1 MRRLLITVHSDD
13 RGLHGDLG
21 ENLPVD
27 SGRLPGLLR
36 PSPDVVFVDAGPPA
50 PASMPSEL
58 RKSYPSAF
66 VVLVARK
73 VDAQALELGADLD
86 ADAFV
91 RRDEELADTATAL
104 LALAAIAR
112 HGDREARKTGKTR
125 RTWTSR
131 RKG

>member
-13 RGLHGDLG
+13 PGLHGDLG
-21 ENLPVD
+21 ENFPANG
-27 SGRLPGLLR
+27 GRTLLR
-36 PSPDVVFVDAGPPA
+36 PAPDVVFVDAGPPA
-50 PASMPSEL
+50 PATLPAEL
-58 RKSYPSAF
+58 RKACPSAF
-66 VVLVARK
+66 VVLVARD
-73 VDAQALELGADLD
+73 VDAEALELGAELD

-91 RRDEELADTATAL
+91 RHDDELADTATAL

-112 HGDREARKTGKTR
+112 HGTRVR

>member
-1 MRRLLITVHSDD
+1 VRRPLITVHSDD
-13 RGLHGDLG
+13 PGLHGDLG
-21 ENLPVD
+21 ENLPVAR
-27 SGRLPGLLR
+27 GRRPGLLR

-50 PASMPSEL
+50 PASMPGEL
-58 RKSYPSAF
+58 RRSYPSAF

-73 VDAQALELGADLD
+73 VDAQALELGAELD

-91 RRDEELADTATAL
+91 RRDDELADTATAL

-112 HGDREARKTGKTR
+112 HGDPEAGKTGKTR

>member
-13 RGLHGDLG
+13 ADLHCDLG
-21 ENLPVD
+21 ENLPAQN
-27 SGRLPGLLR
+27 GRRSLLR
-36 PSPDVVFVDAGPPA
+36 PDPDVVFVDAGPPA
-50 PASMPSEL
+50 PVSLPSEL
-58 RKSYPSAF
+58 RKQHPSAF
-66 VVLVARK
+66 VVLVARD
-73 VDAQALELGADLD
+73 VDAQALELGEELD

-91 RRDEELADTATAL
+91 RRDAEVTDTATAV

-112 HGDREARKTGKTR
+112 HGSRAR

>member
-1 MRRLLITVHSDD
+1 VRRLLITVHSDD
-13 RGLHGDLG
+13 PGLRGDLG
-21 ENLPVD
+21 ENLPGD
-27 SGRLPGLLR
+27 IGRRPGLLK

-50 PASMPSEL
+50 PASVPGEL
-58 RKSYPSAF
+58 RKAYPSAF

-73 VDAQALELGADLD
+73 VDAQALELGAELD

-91 RRDEELADTATAL
+91 RRDDELADTATAL

-112 HGDREARKTGKTR
+112 HGDRAARNAGRAR

>member
-1 MRRLLITVHSDD
+1 VRRLLITVHSDD
-13 RGLHGDLG
+13 LGLHGDLG
-21 ENLPVD
+21 ENLPTAN
-27 SGRLPGLLR
+27 GGPARLLR

-50 PASMPSEL
+50 PASLPTEL
-58 RKSYPSAF
+58 RRAHPSAF
-66 VVLVARK
+66 VVLVARD
-73 VDAQALELGADLD
+73 VDAEALELGTQLD

-91 RRDEELADTATAL
+91 RRDDEVADTATAL

-112 HGDREARKTGKTR
+112 HGDREARKAGPGR